1 MTEQRLAYLREK
13 ANSLPLCPG
22 VYLMKRE
29 DGGILYVGKSR
40 RLKNR
45 VSSYFS
51 RQEMAVKTARMVAQV
66 YDFDYIL
73 CETEIE
79 ALTLENLLIKKHTPK
94 YNVKLKDAKSY
105 PYLKITSG
113 AYPRLVITRD
123 RKSDGGKYF
132 GPYSGM
138 SVAKSVAETVTRLFG
153 LPTCR
158 RRFPEDIGR
167 DRPCLYRQMGRCI
180 APCTGE
186 ISQEDYRT
194 AVKNAEQVLAGRTS
208 SAAAHLEERMMAEAE
223 AEHFEFA
230 AYYRDSLEALR
241 RLTDK
246 QKVVGEATLN
256 ADALALFES
265 ETVSVLSCLS
275 VREGKLQSKN
285 DFLFN
290 PTEMSDGDTLLSF
303 LHGHYSENA
312 AIPREILLGFSCSEE
327 DREILS
333 SALSAIASHRVIVRT
348 PERGKGRALCEM
360 AEKNARERAARYAA
374 DTLRDDETLV
384 RLASLLGLETL
395 PDRIEAY
402 DISNFGNEQITASM
416 AVCLKGKLT
425 PSHYRFFRIKR
436 EHADDYSSMREA
448 LCRRITHFGDGTPS
462 FSEIPDLILLDGGV
476 GHVRTIRALFE
487 EQGIDIPVFGMIKD
501 DFHKTRVL
509 TDGTNEIQIIKEQAV
524 FTLIYKIQEEAH
536 RFAVSRMSAAKRKT
550 LKKSPL
556 EDLHG
561 IGKVKAAKLYAAY
574 GSIKRMKEAP
584 LDSFYEIRGITRA
597 DAETVYRFLHPES
610 VQNGTN

>member
-29 DGGILYVGKSR
+29 DGSILYVGKSR

-51 RQEMAVKTARMVAQV
+51 RQEMAIKTARMVAQV
-66 YDFDYIL
+66 HDFDYIL
-73 CETEIE
+73 CESEIE

-94 YNVKLKDAKSY
+94 YNIKLKDAKSY
-105 PYLKITSG
+105 PYLKVTS
-113 AYPRLVITRD
+113 ADYPRILITRD

-138 SVAKSVAETVTRLFG
+138 ATAKSVLETVTRLFG

-186 ISQEDYRT
+186 VGREAYLT

-208 SAAAHLEERMMAEAE
+208 AAAAHLEERMKEEAAAEN
-223 AEHFEFA
+223 FEFA

-246 QKVVGEATLN
+246 QKVVGESSLN
-256 ADALALFES
+256 ADALALFEG

-275 VREGKLQSKN
+275 IREGKLQSKN

-290 PTEMSDGDTLLSF
+290 PSEMSDGDTLLSF
-303 LHGHYSENA
+303 LHGHYRENA
-312 AIPREILLGFSCSEE
+312 DIPREILLGFPTSEE

-333 SALSAIASHRVIVRT
+333 DALSAISSRRVSVRT

-360 AEKNARERAARYAA
+360 AEKNAKERASRYAT

-384 RLASLLGLETL
+384 KLASLLGLEAV

-425 PSHYRFFRIKR
+425 PSHYRFFRIDR
-436 EHADDYSSMREA
+436 NRADDYASMREA
-448 LCRRITHFGDGTPS
+448 LDRRTAHFGDGTPS

-476 GHVRTIRALFE
+476 GHVHTIRALFE
-487 EQGIDIPVFGMIKD
+487 EKGIDIPVFGMIKD
-501 DFHKTRVL
+501 DFHRTRVL
-509 TDGTNEIQIIKEQAV
+509 TDGEHEIQIIKEQAV

-561 IGKVKAAKLYAAY
+561 IGRIKAAKLYAAY

-584 LDSFYEIRGITRA
+584 LDSLYEVRGITRA
-597 DAETVYRFLHPES
+597 DAETVYRYLHPEES
-610 VQNGTN
+610 GNR